1 MTLSD
6 QATTSNAN
14 CLMDAPSQSRSSPIS
29 GRLWRALPL
38 RRFRKDQKGATA
50 VEFGLIALPFF
61 GLLFAILESG
71 LLFFAGLMLE
81 TAVQDSSRLVRTG
94 QAQQA
99 SYSINDFKSEICSR
113 VVVLPS
119 CTSKLQVDV
128 RTSATF
134 DSIDL
139 SQPVVNGKL
148 VTDQF
153 GYTAGHG
160 GDIVV
165 VRAFY
170 EWPTFFKMLGMDYS
184 NLSDG
189 NHLLSATAAFKNE
202 PFPW

>member
-1 MTLSD
+1 MH
-6 QATTSNAN
+6 
-14 CLMDAPSQSRSSPIS
+14 APFQFRISPLC
-29 GRLWRALPL
+29 GWLRRALPV

-50 VEFGLIALPFF
+50 VEFGLVALPFF
-61 GLLFAILESG
+61 GLLFAIVESG

-81 TAVQDSSRLVRTG
+81 TAVQDSARLIRTG
-94 QAQQA
+94 QAQQSA
-99 SYSINDFKSEICSR
+99 FSAANFKSEICSR
-113 VVVLPS
+113 VVIMPS
-119 CTSKLQVDV
+119 CSANLQVDV

-139 SQPVVNGKL
+139 SEPVQDGKL
-148 VTDQF
+148 KTDDF
-153 GYTAGHG
+153 GYDAGHG

-170 EWPTFFKMLGMDYS
+170 EWPTFFKLLGQDYA
-184 NLSDG
+184 NLGDG